1 VSADLTLSSFG
12 CDKGTSTKLGW
23 LLAINKPLGISS
35 AQVVRDL
42 QKAFNPST
50 LFAPWLEA
58 ERAKRSR
65 ENHNQRFRRKDK
77 RQQVKIGHGGTL
89 DPFATGVL
97 VVGVGKG
104 TKQLQGFL
112 ECTKAYEAIV
122 LFGVATDTYD
132 REGKV
137 LGRAPY
143 AHVTRASVE
152 KALENFRGNIMQ
164 KPPLFSALR
173 MQGKRLYEYARS
185 GEDLPVEIQERPVE
199 VKLLE
204 IVEWFDGGTHQYK
217 WPSKEVETESEAAV
231 ARSILPIVAV
241 KEKSD
246 GEVDVDDIPQQNV
259 RSGTKRK
266 RLSDREDDLVYEKK
280 TRRDDPEMAM
290 SGGLQSP
297 GRDDKLGQPSTP
309 EPAGRSEPGVPL
321 TKIQRSETS
330 GVTQGP
336 SAVKLRMTVT
346 SGFYVRSL
354 CHDLGKAVGSL
365 AIMSDLVRTRQ
376 GNFELGVNV
385 LEYNELSQGED
396 IWGPKVE
403 GFLDA
408 WNTQRETSPAEE
420 AEGVE
425 SGISVPAVA
434 GSDSK
439 VTKDDD
445 G

>member
-1 VSADLTLSSFG
+1 M
-12 CDKGTSTKLGW
+12 
-23 LLAINKPLGISS
+23 
-35 AQVVRDL
+35 RDL

-58 ERAKRSR
+58 ERAKRRR

-112 ECTKAYEAIV
+112 ECTKAYEAVV

-152 KALENFRGNIMQ
+152 KALERFRGNIMQ
-164 KPPLFSALR
+164 KPPVFSALR
-173 MQGKRLYEYARS
+173 MQGKRLYEYARN

-199 VKLLE
+199 VKELD
-204 IVEWFDGGTHQYK
+204 IVDWLDGGSHHYK
-217 WPSKEVETESEAAV
+217 WPTREVETESEVAV
-231 ARSILPIVAV
+231 ARSIIPVDAA
-241 KEKSD
+241 KEKHD
-246 GEVDVDDIPQQNV
+246 GEGKVDDIIERDV
-259 RSGTKRK
+259 GSSTKRK
-266 RLSDREDDLVYEKK
+266 RPSDQEDDLVYDKK
-280 TRRDDPEMAM
+280 TRRDDPELAM

-297 GRDDKLGQPSTP
+297 GREDKLNQPT
-309 EPAGRSEPGVPL
+309 RSELAGVSEPHDPVARIERRDDPGP
-321 TKIQRSETS
+321 
-330 GVTQGP
+330 TQGP
-336 SAVKLRMTVT
+336 PAVKLRMTVT

-354 CHDLGKAVGSL
+354 CHDLGMAVESL

-376 GNFELGVNV
+376 ADFILGENI
-385 LEYNELSQGED
+385 LEYDDLCQGED

-408 WNTQRETSPAEE
+408 WNTQRGISPAEE
-420 AEGVE
+420 AEGDEPRISLQTGTRVE
-425 SGISVPAVA
+425 ST
-434 GSDSK
+434 
-439 VTKDDD
+439 VTRGDD